1 MATVIGKTKKEFD
14 EKEMAKRSGTP
25 MSNRTIPVHM
35 GNWMKKYYEN
45 EDKNYHSENVV
56 RLANLAG
63 HHKHHEE
70 AMDILKRHSESKHGI
85 SHQDYKKRNEIY
97 TEHWP
102 TAVSMHEQWLKN
114 NPNEKPEWNPK
125 ENDEINRTSLGS

>member
-1 MATVIGKTKKEFD
+1 MALVTSKTKAKHDEEFM
-14 EKEMAKRSGTP
+14 EKQSGTP
-25 MSNRTIPVHM
+25 MSKRTIPVHM
-35 GNWMKKYYEN
+35 GKWMKKYYEN

-85 SHQDYKKRNEIY
+85 THQDYKKRNEIY
-97 TEHWP
+97 TQHWP
-102 TAVSMHEQWLKN
+102 EAVSKHEQWLKD
-114 NPNEKPEWNPK
+114 NPNEKSEWNPK
-125 ENDEINRTSLGS
+125 ENAEMNRTSLGS